1 MFLAPKFK
9 KITIK
14 GLMYQPLPKSYKGAF
29 PFKIGTT
36 SFIYPD
42 GYIPNVETLGPYLEE
57 IELLLFESTPE
68 NHLPTKAEISKLG
81 LLAEKYQLTYNIH
94 LPIDLYLGDE
104 NMTRRNQAVES
115 IIRISE
121 LVSPLSPSTC
131 TLHLIYHW
139 NTYNSTQLKIWQQ
152 TIYHS
157 LSRLMDAG
165 MNAEDLTIENLNY
178 PFEWLGTIFSD
189 FNFRVCLDFGHIFR
203 YAQDADI
210 ILDNYGE
217 RITLIHLNGF
227 EEDRDH
233 ISLDRLSPRQLGQ
246 IMKAL
251 KAFPGTVSMEVFS
264 FDDLKSSLNLLEGC
278 WQDSP

>member
-1 MFLAPKFK
+1 
-9 KITIK
+9 
-14 GLMYQPLPKSYKGAF
+14 MYQPLPKSYKGVF

-68 NHLPTKAEISKLG
+68 NHLPTKAEISKLS

-131 TLHLIYHW
+131 TLHLTYHW

-152 TIYHS
+152 NIYHS

-165 MNAEDLTIENLNY
+165 MNAEDITIENLNY
-178 PFEWLGTIFSD
+178 PFEWLGTLFSD

-203 YAQDADI
+203 YAQDADF

-217 RITLIHLNGF
+217 RISIIHINGF
-227 EEDRDH
+227 EGDRDH
-233 ISLDRLSPRQLGQ
+233 ISLDRLSQEQLRQ
-246 IMKAL
+246 IMNTL
-251 KAFPGTVSMEVFS
+251 RAFQGTVSLEVFS
-264 FDDLKSSLNLLEGC
+264 FSDLTTSLDLLENS
-278 WQDSP
+278 WRTAN